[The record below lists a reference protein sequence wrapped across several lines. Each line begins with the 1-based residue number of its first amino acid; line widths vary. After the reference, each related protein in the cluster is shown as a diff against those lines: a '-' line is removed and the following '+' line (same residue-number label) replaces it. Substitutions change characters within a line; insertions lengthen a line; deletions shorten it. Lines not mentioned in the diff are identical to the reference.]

1 MHNFTCCTSSYSGNG
16 VVKLRAADIRP
27 RARYR
32 LQWDQLV
39 VGNRVMVNYNSDF
52 PKERGFWYDAVITRK
67 VDRHRELYAK
77 LVLGYACVLHVC
89 MLPELVEEQVPFR
102 GP

>member
-1 MHNFTCCTSSYSGNG
+1 MWFYSYNDEEVAKLTCM
-16 VVKLRAADIRP
+16 DIRP

-39 VGNRVMVNYNSDF
+39 PGNQVMVNYNSDH

-67 VDRHRELYAK
+67 VDQHRALYAK
-77 LVLGYACVLHVC
+77 LLLG
-89 MLPELVEEQVPFR
+89 
-102 GP
+102 